1 MINIFKRQNL
11 KFTLSV
17 LLVSASLI
25 TNAQTMLAKTLLW
38 EITGPGVSNPSY
50 LYGTI
55 HLMCPHDIIV
65 STELRAR
72 FYKTKQLF
80 LELDMDDPSVLAKT
94 MTQMTMLNDTTLKQ
108 LLTPAQYDSVSA
120 RFTELTKMPLEMMG
134 NMKPELLAT
143 LIYPSLLGCD
153 GAEAWEQK
161 FMQLAKANNMEIKG
175 LEQVEDQLKI
185 FDKIPYKV
193 QAEEFAETVLHI
205 DSVKKSFNDMLEMYK
220 HRDLEGLNKMTS
232 EEDEMAA
239 YGDLLLTSRNQKWI
253 SEMIAQAKIKPTF
266 FAVGAAHLGNATGVI
281 NLLRERGYTVSP
293 VNY

>member
-1 MINIFKRQNL
+1 
-11 KFTLSV
+11 
-17 LLVSASLI
+17 
-25 TNAQTMLAKTLLW
+25 
-38 EITGPGVSNPSY
+38 
-50 LYGTI
+50 
-55 HLMCPHDIIV
+55 
-65 STELRAR
+65 
-72 FYKTKQLF
+72 
-80 LELDMDDPSVLAKT
+80 
-94 MTQMTMLNDTTLKQ
+94 
-108 LLTPAQYDSVSA
+108 
-120 RFTELTKMPLEMMG
+120 MMG